1 MKFQRDV
8 SISYTSHLS
17 TFTSNLDT
25 KNVQHT
31 RYNTWLDDYCLAGI
45 TDVSEFGGKY
55 STSRI
60 KFLRATVPNFL
71 FLGATAP
78 TFLFLGATAPN
89 FLFLGAT
96 APNFL
101 YAVAGQNRI
110 LQAVNRITSSTFKHL
125 NQLVH
130 MCKDPARTEQ

>member
-101 YAVAGQNRI
+101 FSGATAPNFLFLRATAPKFCFWEPLPLIFCTQ
-110 LQAVNRITSSTFKHL
+110 
-125 NQLVH
+125 
-130 MCKDPARTEQ
+130 